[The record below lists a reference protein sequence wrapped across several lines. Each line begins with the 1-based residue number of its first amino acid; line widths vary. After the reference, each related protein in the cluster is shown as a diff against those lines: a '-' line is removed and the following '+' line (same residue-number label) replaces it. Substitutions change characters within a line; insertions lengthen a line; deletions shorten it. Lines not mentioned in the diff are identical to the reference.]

1 MALGHATL
9 TSDQYPYQRDRS
21 VNATG
26 SFPSRIPT
34 TTVPATV
41 VPQTVTSQD
50 VYDLAATG
58 IKPVSARI
66 IPFGTGSAT
75 QTFSVRVIG
84 WTDAQPT
91 FGTSSA
97 VLWVP
102 TILCEYLCTL
112 STAVGVAGSAVLD
125 TERFVDTLS
134 LVANRGTDGQDTT
147 RLSPTGNLLA
157 NFVVNLR
164 GSKMI
169 ELCYSVGTN
178 TDCNALVQFI

>member
-1 MALGHATL
+1 MSFSSAVLNTAQV
-9 TSDQYPYQRDRS
+9 SFFRDRS

-34 TTVPATV
+34 TTAPATV
-41 VPQTVTSQD
+41 SPQTVTSQNIFD
-50 VYDLAATG
+50 NVAVGNTYNN
-58 IKPVSARI
+58 ARI

-84 WTDAQPT
+84 WTDAQPVA
-91 FGTSSA
+91 GSSN
-97 VLWVP
+97 VPLWMP

-112 STAVGVAGSAVLD
+112 GTAVGVASSAVLATEKFCD
-125 TERFVDTLS
+125 TVA

-147 RLSPTGNLLA
+147 KSSPTNNLVGSFL
-157 NFVVNLR
+157 VDLK
-164 GSKMI
+164 GSKKV

-178 TDCNALVQFI
+178 TDCNALVQWL